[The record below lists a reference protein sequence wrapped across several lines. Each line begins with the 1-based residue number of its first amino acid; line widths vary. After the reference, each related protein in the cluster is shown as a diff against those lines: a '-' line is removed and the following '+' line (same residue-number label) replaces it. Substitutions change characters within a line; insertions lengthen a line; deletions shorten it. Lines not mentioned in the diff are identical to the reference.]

1 MRDFS
6 GTIALVTGGGGDIG
20 SAAAKHLGS
29 LGARVA
35 VADLR
40 YEKATSVA
48 EEINR
53 AGGEAK
59 SFPCDVTD
67 EASVIEM
74 RDAVVDHFGRIDY
87 LFNNAGYQGL
97 FTQID
102 KYPSDDFRAVVE
114 VNVVGVFHVLKACA
128 QTMIAQAA
136 DGAPGGAVV
145 NTASMAGVRCPP
157 NMIAYTASKAAV
169 VGITI
174 NAALDLAP
182 YKIRVNAISPAF
194 MGPGMMWDRQVELQ
208 AQAGSQ
214 YYATDPEDVAKQM
227 VGQVPLRRLGSME
240 EVAQLVAFL
249 LSDQAS
255 YLTGVNV
262 PISGGIV

>member
-1 MRDFS
+1 MGGSDARLHRQDCPRYRRRRRHR
-6 GTIALVTGGGGDIG
+6 LGGGE
-20 SAAAKHLGS
+20 
-29 LGARVA
+29 V
-35 VADLR
+35 
-40 YEKATSVA
+40 
-48 EEINR
+48 
-53 AGGEAK
+53 K
-59 SFPCDVTD
+59 SFRCDVTD

-102 KYPSDDFRAVVE
+102 KYPSDDFKAVVD

-145 NTASMAGVRCPP
+145 NTAS
-157 NMIAYTASKAAV
+157 KAAV
-169 VGITI
+169 VGITVT
-174 NAALDLAP
+174 AALDLAP

-214 YYATDPEDVAKQM
+214 YYATDPEDVARQM

-240 EVAQLVAFL
+240 EIAQVVAFL
-249 LSDQAS
+249 LSDEAS